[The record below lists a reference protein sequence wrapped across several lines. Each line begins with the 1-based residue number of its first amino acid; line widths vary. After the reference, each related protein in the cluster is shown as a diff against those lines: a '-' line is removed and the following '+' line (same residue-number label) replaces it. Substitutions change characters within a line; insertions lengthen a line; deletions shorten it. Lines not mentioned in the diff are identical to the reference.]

1 MEYVENI
8 GIWEDIE
15 VLIYEYCNKN
25 SLNLDEY
32 QEKYNIDLRK
42 NIDIT
47 GIIKTINLL
56 NKGV

>member
-15 VLIYEYCNKN
+15 DLIYEHCNKN

>member
-15 VLIYEYCNKN
+15 DLIYEHCNKN

-47 GIIKTINLL
+47 GIIKTINSL
-56 NKGV
+56 NKGA

>member
-15 VLIYEYCNKN
+15 DLIYEHCNKN

-56 NKGV
+56 